1 MKLNV
6 NVYYYIDEIFKWYVG
21 WCCIFWFDRFFIMI
35 LIGILLM
42 DLFVIV
48 CDVFCEEE
56 FGGGLWDID
65 FWLIKK

>member
-21 WCCIFWFDRFFIMI
+21 WCRIFWFDRFFITI

-48 CDVFCEEE
+48 RDVFCEEE
-56 FGGGLWDID
+56 FGGG
-65 FWLIKK
+65 